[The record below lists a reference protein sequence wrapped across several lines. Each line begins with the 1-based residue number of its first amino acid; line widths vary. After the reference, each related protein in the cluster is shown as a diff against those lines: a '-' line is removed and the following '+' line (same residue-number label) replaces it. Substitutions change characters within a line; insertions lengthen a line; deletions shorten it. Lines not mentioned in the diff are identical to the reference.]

1 MWYLI
6 PLILALVIV
15 FLLFL
20 KIRVC
25 LSYEDEFVVKVKV
38 LFLNFSVIPRKQ
50 KKIKP
55 KNYSLKKLQKRQDK
69 LKKKNQKKELKKQ
82 KHVSEHQ
89 KDKADKIKD
98 ILELI
103 KIVLD
108 NVLSPFGK
116 YLKIEI
122 LKLYIK
128 IATNDP
134 SRTAIVYGAV
144 SQTASYIIE
153 GLSNITNVDVKK
165 KESINIFAD
174 FLSEKSEAAIN
185 ITLGLRVWHLFSIS
199 FKFAFAFLKKNL
211 NKQKEQS
218 K

>member
-6 PLILALVIV
+6 PLIIALVIV

-20 KIRVC
+20 KIRIC

-38 LFLNFSVIPRKQ
+38 LFFNISIIPKKE

-69 LKKKNQKKELKKQ
+69 LKKKNQKTEQKAQ
-82 KHVSEHQ
+82 KHKDEHP
-89 KDKADKIKD
+89 KDKATKIKD

-103 KIVLD
+103 KIILN

-122 LKLYIK
+122 LKLYVK

-134 SRTAIVYGAV
+134 SKTAIIYGGV

-153 GLSNITNVDVKK
+153 WLSNITNVDVKK

-174 FLSEKSEAAIN
+174 FLSDKSEAAIN

-199 FKFAFAFLKKNL
+199 FKFAFAFLKNNL